1 MKQNNLKEEIKDLFL
16 KTGVKQLEDGRVIVY
31 FTPDSATEL
40 IEQLTTLIDKVRE
53 EDWTTI
59 HRAIIDALF
68 SVNKRYTKDNVGL
81 EGYGYN
87 KGINKAISKLNQ
99 LLDLSEQYLQSIKE
113 DI

>member
-1 MKQNNLKEEIKDLFL
+1 MSNIKKAVEKIINTNVDIIVAYTNDWYSGWLGEGKKEM
-16 KTGVKQLEDGRVIVY
+16 LE
-31 FTPDSATEL
+31 E
-40 IEQLTTLIDKVRE
+40 LTTLIDKVRE

-68 SVNKRYTKDNVGL
+68 SVNKRYSKDDVGL

-113 DI
+113 ESK